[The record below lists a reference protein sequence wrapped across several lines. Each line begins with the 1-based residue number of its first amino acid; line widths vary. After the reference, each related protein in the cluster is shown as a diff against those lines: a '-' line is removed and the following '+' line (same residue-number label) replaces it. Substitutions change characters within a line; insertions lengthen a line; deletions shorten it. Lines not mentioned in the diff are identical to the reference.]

1 MSYPLYT
8 TYAHLWPMLAPLDS
22 YEAEMNQWME
32 LIDRE
37 LSWEE
42 NLALLDLG
50 TGGGHHLY
58 HLFWSLGE
66 STRCT
71 AVDLSGP
78 MLERVTE
85 LVPGVK
91 TLEGDMTTLSLG
103 ERFSLITVHDSFC
116 YLNTAAQARSLFA
129 VIAKHLQPQGLAL
142 VKVDALSDSFTGPY
156 RYLTEFEGEDFDITL
171 THYEWDPVPG
181 DHQIEVLYLFL
192 EREGSRLTTREE
204 RHSLGLF
211 ARRELLAWAGEN
223 GLSGTFFE
231 LDRWD
236 EARENPLLL
245 LRPSGSERA
254 GTGMEA

>member
-1 MSYPLYT
+1 M
-8 TYAHLWPMLAPLDS
+8 
-22 YEAEMNQWME
+22 
-32 LIDRE
+32 
-37 LSWEE
+37 
-42 NLALLDLG
+42 
-50 TGGGHHLY
+50 
-58 HLFWSLGE
+58 
-66 STRCT
+66 
-71 AVDLSGP
+71 
-78 MLERVTE
+78 
-85 LVPGVK
+85 
-91 TLEGDMTTLSLG
+91 
-103 ERFSLITVHDSFC
+103 
-116 YLNTAAQARSLFA
+116 
-129 VIAKHLQPQGLAL
+129 
-142 VKVDALSDSFTGPY
+142 
-156 RYLTEFEGEDFDITL
+156 
-171 THYEWDPVPG
+171 PG